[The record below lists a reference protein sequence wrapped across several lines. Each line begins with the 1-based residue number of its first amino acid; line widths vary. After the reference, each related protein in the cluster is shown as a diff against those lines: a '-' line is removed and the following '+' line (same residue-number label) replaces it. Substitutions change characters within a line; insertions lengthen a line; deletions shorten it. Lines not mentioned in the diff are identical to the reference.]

1 HMRLKSL
8 VFKTAFFSWFS
19 FLFFSSILLYFFVW
33 FSIEIPPRLMPLII
47 QSIVATC
54 LFPLVFGLRHLL
66 KKIFI
71 DQFLRDLV

>member
-1 HMRLKSL
+1 
-8 VFKTAFFSWFS
+8 
-19 FLFFSSILLYFFVW
+19 
-33 FSIEIPPRLMPLII
+33 MPLII

-54 LFPLVFGLRHLL
+54 LFPLAFGLRHLL